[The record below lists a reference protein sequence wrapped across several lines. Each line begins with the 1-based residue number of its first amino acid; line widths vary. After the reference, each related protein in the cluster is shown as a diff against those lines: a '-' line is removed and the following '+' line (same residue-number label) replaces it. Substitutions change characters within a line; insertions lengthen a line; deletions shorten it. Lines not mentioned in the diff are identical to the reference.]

1 MLTYAALSSN
11 LWERAG
17 FEPAAARDEIV
28 VLSGAKDLWNFFPAH
43 EAKNPEVFECPGLM
57 LRISLQCFAQHSNA
71 QRRILS
77 CAAFILR
84 ASLGD

>member
-17 FEPAAARDEIV
+17 FEAPAARDEIV

-43 EAKNPEVFECPGLM
+43 EAKIQKCLNAGPHASHFVAV
-57 LRISLQCFAQHSNA
+57 LRSTF
-71 QRRILS
+71 
-77 CAAFILR
+77 
-84 ASLGD
+84 